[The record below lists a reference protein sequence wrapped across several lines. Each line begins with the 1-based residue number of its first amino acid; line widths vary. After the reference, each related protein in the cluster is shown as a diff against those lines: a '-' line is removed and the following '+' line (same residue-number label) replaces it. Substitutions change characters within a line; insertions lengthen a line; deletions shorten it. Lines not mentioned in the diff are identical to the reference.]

1 MNSISGGYQVL
12 TSSTDGVVKKMFE
25 LNHLVFGL
33 IQKTTPIICSKD
45 YCEVSNVSY
54 LCWWA
59 NIYLIFFSEYILSG
73 DVIDCDNLKLC
84 ACHFYRK
91 VFPMFKR
98 KDSQTHYQSWTLDG
112 DKQKAVNKLIW
123 EELTKELPKLTLVF
137 EGLGCGIV
145 DGRDVTST
153 GSIYVLGWL
162 LRLGGSNSGTT
173 ASSHKSS
180 YKRYV
185 WAKRR

>member
-1 MNSISGGYQVL
+1 
-12 TSSTDGVVKKMFE
+12 
-25 LNHLVFGL
+25 
-33 IQKTTPIICSKD
+33 
-45 YCEVSNVSY
+45 
-54 LCWWA
+54 
-59 NIYLIFFSEYILSG
+59 
-73 DVIDCDNLKLC
+73 
-84 ACHFYRK
+84 
-91 VFPMFKR
+91 MFKR

-145 DGRDVTST
+145 DGRDATST